1 MRQKSRSSNQQPQWY
16 RQQGWHP
23 QYQEPIVHQPIKPI
37 VHQPIQHVQQPR
49 STQSSLIGFIK
60 KRDNVLLVSMIIALI
75 WFFIVCS
82 SFSSLLSATPTGSD
96 AEQLGQEIGTA
107 IGFVLQIP
115 FLITSFL
122 ALVFNILG
130 WFLSKKGF
138 ALTAGILFSVSF
150 FFSIGNGFGYIPCL
164 VLCFIGYSRLKKRM
178 A

>member
-1 MRQKSRSSNQQPQWY
+1 MRQNGRSSKQQTQWY
-16 RQQGWHP
+16 RQQGWRP
-23 QYQEPIVHQPIKPI
+23 EYQQPVKQ
-37 VHQPIQHVQQPR
+37 QPTYQPTQHVQRPR
-49 STQSSLIGFIK
+49 STQSSLSAFIK
-60 KRDNVLLVSMIIALI
+60 KRDTVLLVSMIIALI